1 MLTKM
6 KVKKPKFWD
15 YNKPNF
21 LSYLLLPLTFPIII
35 NNFFRTKNNFKN
47 KNIKTICIGNI
58 YIGGTA
64 KTPLTIKIDKVLQ
77 SLGYK
82 TATIKKY
89 YKDQND
95 ENKLLNDS
103 TNLYNLRSR
112 SHSLQQAIKDK
123 IEVAI
128 FDDGLQD
135 RNINYDFSF
144 VCFNNDCGVGNG
156 FLIPA
161 GPLRE
166 KLSSIKNYD
175 GVFLNGN
182 DENTSQFKKLI
193 NKYSFDIKIFETYYS
208 PSNIDT
214 FDKSCK
220 YLIFSG
226 IGNPSTFQ
234 KTLIKH
240 KLQIVKTIEFP
251 DHYQYT
257 KTDIKKI
264 IQKAKKLNAKI
275 LTTEKDYVKI
285 TEFDYAEINFLKVD
299 LVIKEEKELI
309 NFLNSR
315 L

>member
-1 MLTKM
+1 MR
-6 KVKKPKFWD
+6 VKKPKFWD

-35 NNFFRTKNNFKN
+35 NNFFKKKNNSKYQ
-47 KNIKTICIGNI
+47 NIKTICIGNI

-64 KTPLTIKIDKVLQ
+64 KTPLTIKLYKILGN
-77 SLGYK
+77 LGYK

-95 ENKLLNDS
+95 ENKLLSN
-103 TNLYNLRSR
+103 TTHLYNMATRVK
-112 SHSLQQAIKDK
+112 SLNEAIKDK
-123 IEVAI
+123 IKVAI

-135 RNINYDFSF
+135 KTIDYDLCF
-144 VCFNNDCGVGNG
+144 VCFNNDSGIGNG

-166 KLSSIKNYD
+166 NLSNIKNYD
-175 GVFLNGN
+175 GIFLNGN
-182 DENTSQFKKLI
+182 EEDTFEFKRLI
-193 NKYSFDIKIFETYYS
+193 NSYNANIKIFETYYL
-208 PSNIDT
+208 PTNIEELDR
-214 FDKSCK
+214 SSR

-226 IGNPSTFQ
+226 IGNPNTFQ
-234 KTLIKH
+234 KTLTKH
-240 KLQIVKTIEFP
+240 KFNVVKSIEFP

-257 KTDIKKI
+257 KENIEKIKL
-264 IQKAKKLNAKI
+264 QAKNLNAKI

-285 TEFDYAEINFLKVD
+285 EELDCTEINFLKVD
-299 LVIKEEKELI
+299 LVIKKEEELI
-309 NFLNSR
+309 NFIKLK

>member
-1 MLTKM
+1 MR
-6 KVKKPKFWD
+6 VKKPKFWD

-35 NNFFRTKNNFKN
+35 NNLFKKKNNSKYQ
-47 KNIKTICIGNI
+47 NIKTICIGNI

-64 KTPLTIKIDKVLQ
+64 KTPLAIKLYKILGN
-77 SLGYK
+77 LGYK

-95 ENKLLNDS
+95 ENKLLSNK
-103 TNLYNLRSR
+103 THLYNMDTRVK
-112 SHSLQQAIKDK
+112 SLNEAIKDK
-123 IEVAI
+123 IKVAI

-135 RNINYDFSF
+135 KTIDYDLCF
-144 VCFNNDCGVGNG
+144 VCFNNDSGIGNG

-166 KLSSIKNYD
+166 NLSNIKNYD
-175 GVFLNGN
+175 GIFLNGN
-182 DENTSQFKKLI
+182 EEDTFEFKRLI
-193 NKYSFDIKIFETYYS
+193 NSYNTNIKIFETYYL
-208 PSNIDT
+208 PTNIEELDR
-214 FDKSCK
+214 SSR

-226 IGNPSTFQ
+226 IGNPNTFQ
-234 KTLIKH
+234 KTLTKH
-240 KLQIVKTIEFP
+240 KFNVVKSIEFP

-257 KTDIKKI
+257 KENIEKIKL
-264 IQKAKKLNAKI
+264 QAKNLNAKI

-285 TEFDYAEINFLKVD
+285 VELDCTEINFLKVD
-299 LVIKEEKELI
+299 LVIKKEEELI
-309 NFLNSR
+309 NFIKLK

>member
-1 MLTKM
+1 MR
-6 KVKKPKFWD
+6 VKKPKFWD

-35 NNFFRTKNNFKN
+35 NNFFKKKNNSKYQ
-47 KNIKTICIGNI
+47 NIKTICIGNI

-64 KTPLTIKIDKVLQ
+64 KTPLAIKLYKILGN
-77 SLGYK
+77 LGYK

-95 ENKLLNDS
+95 ENKLLSNK
-103 TNLYNLRSR
+103 THLYNMDTRVK
-112 SHSLQQAIKDK
+112 SLNEAIKDK
-123 IEVAI
+123 IKVAI

-135 RNINYDFSF
+135 KTIDYDLCF
-144 VCFNNDCGVGNG
+144 VCFNNDSGIGNG

-166 KLSSIKNYD
+166 NLSNIKNYD
-175 GVFLNGN
+175 GIFLNGN
-182 DENTSQFKKLI
+182 EEDTFEFKRLI
-193 NKYSFDIKIFETYYS
+193 NSYNANIKIFETYYL
-208 PSNIDT
+208 PTNIEELDR
-214 FDKSCK
+214 SSR

-226 IGNPSTFQ
+226 IGNPNTFQ
-234 KTLIKH
+234 KTLTKH
-240 KLQIVKTIEFP
+240 KFNVVKSIEFP

-257 KTDIKKI
+257 KENIEKIKL
-264 IQKAKKLNAKI
+264 QAKNLNAKI

-285 TEFDYAEINFLKVD
+285 VELDCTEINFLKVD
-299 LVIKEEKELI
+299 LVIKKEEELI
-309 NFLNSR
+309 NFIKLK

>member
-1 MLTKM
+1 MR
-6 KVKKPKFWD
+6 VKKPKFWD

-35 NNFFRTKNNFKN
+35 NNFFKKKNNSKYQ
-47 KNIKTICIGNI
+47 NIKTICIGNI

-64 KTPLTIKIDKVLQ
+64 KTPLAIKLYKILGN
-77 SLGYK
+77 LGYK

-95 ENKLLNDS
+95 ENKLLSNK
-103 TNLYNLRSR
+103 THLYNMDTRVK
-112 SHSLQQAIKDK
+112 SLNEAIKDK
-123 IEVAI
+123 IKVAI

-135 RNINYDFSF
+135 KTIDYDLCF
-144 VCFNNDCGVGNG
+144 VCFNNDSGIGNG

-166 KLSSIKNYD
+166 NLSNIKNYD
-175 GVFLNGN
+175 GIFLNGN
-182 DENTSQFKKLI
+182 EEDTFEFKRLI
-193 NKYSFDIKIFETYYS
+193 NSYNTNIKIFETYYL
-208 PSNIDT
+208 PTNIEELDR
-214 FDKSCK
+214 SSR

-226 IGNPSTFQ
+226 IGNPNTFQ
-234 KTLIKH
+234 KTLTKH
-240 KLQIVKTIEFP
+240 KFNVVKSIEFP

-257 KTDIKKI
+257 KENIEKIKL
-264 IQKAKKLNAKI
+264 QAKNLNAKI

-285 TEFDYAEINFLKVD
+285 VELDCTEINFLKVD
-299 LVIKEEKELI
+299 LVIKKEEELI
-309 NFLNSR
+309 NFIKLK

>member
-1 MLTKM
+1 MR
-6 KVKKPKFWD
+6 VKKPKFWD

-35 NNFFRTKNNFKN
+35 NNFFKKKNNSKYQ
-47 KNIKTICIGNI
+47 NIKTICIGNI

-64 KTPLTIKIDKVLQ
+64 KTPLAIKLYKILGN
-77 SLGYK
+77 LGYK

-95 ENKLLNDS
+95 ENKLLSNK
-103 TNLYNLRSR
+103 THLYNMDTRVK
-112 SHSLQQAIKDK
+112 SLNEAIKDK
-123 IEVAI
+123 IKVAI

-135 RNINYDFSF
+135 KTIDYDLCF
-144 VCFNNDCGVGNG
+144 VCFNNDSGIGNG

-166 KLSSIKNYD
+166 NLSNIKNYD
-175 GVFLNGN
+175 GIFLNGN
-182 DENTSQFKKLI
+182 EEDTFEFKRLI
-193 NKYSFDIKIFETYYS
+193 NSYNTNIKIFETYYL
-208 PSNIDT
+208 PTNIEELDR
-214 FDKSCK
+214 SRR

-226 IGNPSTFQ
+226 IGNPNTFQ
-234 KTLIKH
+234 KTLTKH
-240 KLQIVKTIEFP
+240 KFNVVKSIEFP

-257 KTDIKKI
+257 KENIEKIKL
-264 IQKAKKLNAKI
+264 QAKNLNAKI

-285 TEFDYAEINFLKVD
+285 VELDCTEINFLKVD
-299 LVIKEEKELI
+299 LVIKKEEELI
-309 NFLNSR
+309 NFIKLK